1 MLPGLAAYQ
10 APWRLVDELARR
22 MREHGGDLDHPDL
35 PAGYTYFGQLVDH
48 DLSFDPVSSLQLRN
62 DPAEVEDFR
71 TPRFDLDM
79 LYGGGPQDMP
89 YLYAQDRRSG
99 GELLLVGDSRAQFG
113 GRFAAQDLP
122 RNAEGRALIGD
133 PRNDENAILAQL
145 HLVFLKL
152 HNRVVGDLRD
162 GRHAGH
168 WSGQDGE
175 LFREAQ
181 RIVRWHYQW
190 VVAKDFLP
198 RVLPAGHLEGLLADA
213 PGQSQGRR
221 RDRPALRRFAF
232 DGAPFMPAEFA
243 AGAYRFGHT
252 LVRPS
257 YQVSDRAPEV
267 RLFATGPDPLDP
279 THLGGFRPLPVRLVV
294 DWSRFL
300 ELDPAAPPQPAR
312 RLDTRLAGP
321 LTSLPPGSAPG
332 GRPAAPWPGSTCPGA
347 TPSASPRARPW
358 PRPSAPR
365 PCPGPLSAWPA
376 PRPRSGTTSWPRR
389 PPSAR
394 AAVSARSGPPSSPR
408 WSRPSWPPTRPR
420 SWVPPRPGPR
430 SSAPGRAS
438 APWPTWSPTPP
449 GDARRSRRAVHQD
462 GQPLLLAEPRPT
474 RRSARRRPGGRW

>member
-1 MLPGLAAYQ
+1 MLPGLAAYR
-10 APWRLVDELARR
+10 APRRLVDELARR

-221 RDRPALRRFAF
+221 RDRPARRRFAF

-279 THLGGFRPLPVRLVV
+279 THLGGFRPLPARLVV

-321 LTSLPPGSAPG
+321 LTSLPPGVGPRGSA
-332 GRPAAPWPGSTCPGA
+332 GRSLAWLNLSRGNALGLPSGQAVAAALGAPALSRAALGLAGAPAPLWYYVLAEAATVGEGRRLGPVGATIVAEVVAAILAADPASFLGAAP
-347 TPSASPRARPW
+347 PW
-358 PRPSAPR
+358 APFL
-365 PCPGPLSAWPA
+365 G
-376 PRPRSGTTSWPRR
+376 
-389 PPSAR
+389 
-394 AAVSARSGPPSSPR
+394 
-408 WSRPSWPPTRPR
+408 
-420 SWVPPRPGPR
+420 PRPGEC
-430 SSAPGRAS
+430 
-438 APWPTWSPTPP
+438 T
-449 GDARRSRRAVHQD
+449 
-462 GQPLLLAEPRPT
+462 LADLVAYAT
-474 RRSARRRPGGRW
+474 G